1 MWAFGALVFEMLEGK
16 TAYRGSSMEQLNM
29 RIVRASHEAYS
40 SQSPPA
46 ARALIKK
53 TFEVEPL
60 ARLTA
65 HDAARHPWFT
75 ELRRPQLDGA
85 DVIGAPQLGEGK
97 TTGGAPAAVAVAERL
112 GDDATEQLGGGFGI
126 VGGRCVQ
133 DAKADG
139 GRESIEEMA
148 VA

>member
-1 MWAFGALVFEMLEGK
+1 
-16 TAYRGSSMEQLNM
+16 M

-97 TTGGAPAAVAVAERL
+97 TTGGAPPAVASRSGLATTLQNNLLVVLVSSAAAAFRTQKPMVAESRSKRWRSR
-112 GDDATEQLGGGFGI
+112 DRA
-126 VGGRCVQ
+126 GGRHMM
-133 DAKADG
+133 
-139 GRESIEEMA
+139 RRR
-148 VA
+148 